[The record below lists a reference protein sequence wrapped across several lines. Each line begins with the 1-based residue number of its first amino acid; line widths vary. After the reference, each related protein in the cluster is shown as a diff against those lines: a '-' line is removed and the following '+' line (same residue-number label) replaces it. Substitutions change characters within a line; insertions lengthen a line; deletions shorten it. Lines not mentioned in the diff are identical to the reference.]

1 MSEVYK
7 SILRASATVFTVAAV
22 VGLTPAASADTD
34 VIPALSI
41 DWQAGSFQTS
51 FLAQDKGIAV
61 NNKNGTFSYFGSTK
75 NTPGQP
81 KWNLG
86 WSMTVN
92 PDPFVIAN
100 IVVTNN
106 SALTQTFTLTVTLP
120 IGAIVPASLT
130 GGSVTGTV
138 TDLNGDGATVSTT
151 AAGDPIYMSKI
162 DGGDYIPLLL
172 GGSSA
177 SAGSFLSNVI
187 GPASFGGPVI
197 PSLLGPAVNATIGI
211 TLKFDLTAGDSA
223 SFTSIFVVEPI
234 PGPAGLALI
243 GVAGLVGVGR
253 RRRSA

>member
-7 SILRASATVFTVAAV
+7 SILRASGTVIAIAAAV
-22 VGLTPAASADTD
+22 SFTSAASADTD
-34 VIPALSI
+34 VIPNLQI
-41 DWQAGSFQTS
+41 DWQAGAYQTS

-61 NNKNGTFSYFGSTK
+61 NNKNGTFSYFGSVK
-75 NTPGQP
+75 NTPGEP

-106 SALTQTFTLTVTLP
+106 SAFTQTFTLTVTLP

-138 TDLNGDGATVSTT
+138 TDLNGDGATVSAP
-151 AAGDPIYMSKI
+151 AAGGPIYMSKI
-162 DGGDYIPLLL
+162 DGNDYISLLNA
-172 GGSSA
+172 GSSA

-187 GPASFGGPVI
+187 GPDSFGGPVI

-211 TLKFDLTAGDSA
+211 TLQFDLTAGDSA

-234 PGPAGLALI
+234 PGPAGLALL

-253 RRRSA
+253 RRRTA